1 MKKLLKEC
9 LKALKKPEVQNKV
22 KEIMKPYIARLEDQK
37 NAWISEAS
45 KLPSYEEFI
54 KTNYYD

>member
-1 MKKLLKEC
+1 
-9 LKALKKPEVQNKV
+9 
-22 KEIMKPYIARLEDQK
+22 MKPYIARLEDQK